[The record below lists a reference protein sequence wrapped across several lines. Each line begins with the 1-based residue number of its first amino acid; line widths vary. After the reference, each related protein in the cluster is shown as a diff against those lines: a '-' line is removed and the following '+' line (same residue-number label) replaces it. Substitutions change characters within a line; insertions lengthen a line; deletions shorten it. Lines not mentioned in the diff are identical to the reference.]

1 MKMEFKDFLKIF
13 CKNDKNIL
21 DLFKEFDCKK
31 VELRKNNL
39 YQNNFYNEKWK
50 QIKNF
55 NYEISNYGR
64 VRNITTGKI
73 KQQKFQRY
81 GMQIILWNKS
91 YGYTFTISRLVAI
104 YFLRPL
110 KPNEKV
116 VHKDKNIRN
125 NHYLNLKISR

>member
-21 DLFKEFDCKK
+21 DFFKKFDCKK
-31 VELRKNNL
+31 IELQKKNL
-39 YQNNFYNEKWK
+39 YENDFYNEEWK

-81 GMQIILWNKS
+81 GMQIILWNRS

-116 VHKDKNIRN
+116 IHKDKNIRN

>member
-1 MKMEFKDFLKIF
+1 MEMEFKDFLKIF

-21 DLFKEFDCKK
+21 DFFKKFDYKK
-31 VELRKNNL
+31 IELRKNNL
-39 YQNNFYNEKWK
+39 YQNDFYNEKWK

-81 GMQIILWNKS
+81 GMQITLWDKS

-110 KPNEKV
+110 KPDEKV
-116 VHKDKNIRN
+116 IHKDKNIRN

>member
-1 MKMEFKDFLKIF
+1 MKMSFKRFVKIF

-21 DLFKEFDCKK
+21 DLFEKFNPEK
-31 VELRKNNL
+31 VKIQKTNL
-39 YQNNFYNEKWK
+39 YEGDFYNEQWK

-64 VRNITTGKI
+64 IRNLTTKKI

-81 GMQIILWNKS
+81 GMQVTLWDKS
-91 YGYTFTISRLVAI
+91 YGYTFTVSRLVAI

-110 KPNEKV
+110 EVNERV
-116 VHKDKNIRN
+116 SHKDKNIIN
-125 NHYLNLKISR
+125 NYYLNLKISR

>member
-1 MKMEFKDFLKIF
+1 MKMGFKRFVKIF
-13 CKNDKNIL
+13 CKNDKDIL
-21 DLFKEFDCKK
+21 NLFEKFDYEKIK
-31 VELRKNNL
+31 IQKTNL
-39 YQNNFYNEKWK
+39 YENNFYNEQWK
-50 QIKNF
+50 KIRKF

-110 KPNEKV
+110 KPDEKV
-116 VHKDKNIRN
+116 IHKDKNIRN

>member
-13 CKNDKNIL
+13 CKNDKNIF

-64 VRNITTGKI
+64 VRNITTEKI

-110 KPNEKV
+110 KPDEKV
-116 VHKDKNIRN
+116 IHKDKNIRN

>member
-1 MKMEFKDFLKIF
+1 MKMKFKDFLKIF

-21 DLFKEFDCKK
+21 DLFKEFDYKK
-31 VELRKNNL
+31 IQLRKNNL
-39 YQNNFYNEKWK
+39 YQNNFYNEEWK

-116 VHKDKNIRN
+116 IHKDKNIRN

>member
-110 KPNEKV
+110 KPDEKV
-116 VHKDKNIRN
+116 IHKDKNIRN

>member
-1 MKMEFKDFLKIF
+1 MKMKFKDFLKIF

-21 DLFKEFDCKK
+21 DFFKKFDYKK
-31 VELRKNNL
+31 IELRKNNL
-39 YQNNFYNEKWK
+39 YQNNFYNEEWK

-116 VHKDKNIRN
+116 IHKDKNIRN

>member
-21 DLFKEFDCKK
+21 DFFKEFDCKK

-39 YQNNFYNEKWK
+39 YQNDFYNEKWK

-81 GMQIILWNKS
+81 GMQIVLWDKS

-110 KPNEKV
+110 KPDEKV
-116 VHKDKNIRN
+116 IHKDKNIRN

>member
-39 YQNNFYNEKWK
+39 YQNNFYNEEWK

-110 KPNEKV
+110 KPDEKV
-116 VHKDKNIRN
+116 IHKDKNIRN

>member
-1 MKMEFKDFLKIF
+1 MEFKDFLKIF

-21 DLFKEFDCKK
+21 DFFKKFDCKK
-31 VELRKNNL
+31 IELQKKNL
-39 YQNNFYNEKWK
+39 YENDFYNEEWK

-81 GMQIILWNKS
+81 GMQIILWNRS

-116 VHKDKNIRN
+116 IHKDKNIRN

>member
-13 CKNDKNIL
+13 FKNDKNIL

-110 KPNEKV
+110 KPDEKV
-116 VHKDKNIRN
+116 IHKDKNIRN

>member
-116 VHKDKNIRN
+116 IHKDKNIRN

>member
-1 MKMEFKDFLKIF
+1 MKMKFKDFLKIF

-21 DLFKEFDCKK
+21 DFFKKFDCKK
-31 VELRKNNL
+31 IELQKKNL
-39 YQNNFYNEKWK
+39 YENDFYNEEWK

-110 KPNEKV
+110 KPDEKV
-116 VHKDKNIRN
+116 IHKDKNIRN

>member
-1 MKMEFKDFLKIF
+1 MRMGFKRFVKIF

-110 KPNEKV
+110 KPDEKV
-116 VHKDKNIRN
+116 IHKDKNIRN

>member
-21 DLFKEFDCKK
+21 DLFKEFNCKK

-110 KPNEKV
+110 KPDEKV
-116 VHKDKNIRN
+116 IHKDKNIRN